1 MSESFDMLRDWLLYG
16 ADVLSAYSGWVDE
29 NKEEFL
35 QLKNALFSRLD
46 ECKENH
52 DRREEIRKDEAD
64 CVDED

>member
-16 ADVLSAYSGWVDE
+16 ADVLSAYAGWLDE
-29 NKEEFL
+29 NKEEFF

-52 DRREEIRKDEAD
+52 DRLEYIREDEAD
-64 CVDED
+64 CVDKD